1 MGISE
6 RVVIVPAYN
15 EARTIGKVVSQLQ
28 PFAKVIVVNDCSADQ
43 TAELAR
49 AAGAEVVTHTSNKGY
64 EGSLNSGFERAAEKG
79 FLYALTFDADGQ
91 HEASIVNSFFEPLE
105 SNRCDLVC
113 GVRPH
118 YARFA
123 ELVIGQYFNL
133 FFKVKDPLCGMKSY
147 KLESYRR
154 IGFFDSQRLV
164 GSELLLRCLKMGD
177 RVIQVPVPIHERE
190 DKPRFGSTWK
200 ANIKILKALIKAISI

>member
-15 EARTIGKVVSQLQ
+15 EERTIAKVVAQIQ
-28 PFAKVIVVNDCSADQ
+28 PYAKVIVVNDCSKDK

-49 AAGAEVVTHTSNKGY
+49 AAGADVVTHEKNKGY
-64 EGSLNSGFERAAEKG
+64 EGSLNSGFQRASEKG

-91 HEASIVNSFFEPLE
+91 HEASIINSFFEPLE
-105 SNRCDLVC
+105 NNKCDLVC

-123 ELVIGQYFNL
+123 EFVIGQYFQI
-133 FFKVKDPLCGMKSY
+133 FYKVRDPLCGMKSY

-154 IGFFDSQRLV
+154 VGFFDSQKLV
-164 GSELLLRCLKMGD
+164 GSELLLRCLKFGD
-177 RVIQVPVPIHERE
+177 RVIQVSVPIHERE
-190 DKPRFGSTWK
+190 DKPRFGSTWR
-200 ANIKILKALIKAISI
+200 ANMKILKALLRAISI